1 MCHNQQFRGII
12 PHKFGAVLA
21 LAKRLAIGKSVVVAL
36 ALCSPTPP
44 LFFPDKKILGELLN
58 PIKRFKS

>member
-44 LFFPDKKILGELLN
+44 PFFPDKKNFEGT
-58 PIKRFKS
+58 IKPH